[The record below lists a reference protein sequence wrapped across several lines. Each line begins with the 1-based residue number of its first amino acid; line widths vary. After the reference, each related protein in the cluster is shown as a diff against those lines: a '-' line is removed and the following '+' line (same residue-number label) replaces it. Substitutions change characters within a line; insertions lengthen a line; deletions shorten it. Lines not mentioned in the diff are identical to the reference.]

1 MRSLHYGGPYMTKDE
16 IKLVKEQQ
24 AEREKGY
31 KNQIRLLEENKQLY
45 IKDIGRLEEEKA
57 QLQQENRTL
66 KEQIVHLQSG
76 LTGEEKDYYL

>member
-1 MRSLHYGGPYMTKDE
+1 MTKDE

>member
-1 MRSLHYGGPYMTKDE
+1 MTKDE

-76 LTGEEKDYYL
+76 LTGEEKDYCL

>member
-1 MRSLHYGGPYMTKDE
+1 M
-16 IKLVKEQQ
+16 KEQQ

-31 KNQIRLLEENKQLY
+31 KNQIRLLEENKELY
-45 IKDIGRLEEEKA
+45 VKDIGRLEEEKA

-76 LTGEEKDYYL
+76 LTGEERDYYL

>member
-1 MRSLHYGGPYMTKDE
+1 MTKDE

-45 IKDIGRLEEEKA
+45 TKDISRLENEKA
-57 QLQQENRTL
+57 QLLEENRLL
-66 KEQIVHLQSG
+66 KEQIAHLQSG
-76 LTGEEKDYYL
+76 LTGEERDYYL

>member
-1 MRSLHYGGPYMTKDE
+1 MTKDE
-16 IKLVKEQQ
+16 IKLMKEQQ

-31 KNQIRLLEENKQLY
+31 KNQIRLLEENKELY
-45 IKDIGRLEEEKA
+45 VKDIGRLEEEKA

-76 LTGEEKDYYL
+76 LTGEERDYYL

>member
-1 MRSLHYGGPYMTKDE
+1 MTKDE

-45 IKDIGRLEEEKA
+45 VKDISRLENEKA
-57 QLQQENRTL
+57 QLLEENRLL
-66 KEQIVHLQSG
+66 KEQIAHLQSG
-76 LTGEEKDYYL
+76 LTGEERDYYL